1 MHMYLSGSFVC
12 FQPLTVIIIEFFNLN
27 HQCQIKQCAICNVQ
41 AALLTLWTANARTV
55 LLSLAET

>member
-27 HQCQIKQCAICNVQ
+27 HQCQIKQCTICNVQ
-41 AALLTLWTANARTV
+41 AALLTLWTAIARTV
-55 LLSLAET
+55 LLSLAES